1 MHEDDWRWHMYDT
14 VKGSDWL
21 GDQDAIHY
29 MTREAPQSVIELEN
43 YGCPFSRTDD
53 GKMYVRLSVS
63 SIPVLIL
70 YTAIRE
76 LLEVNLKSM
85 EKVVKRIDAVLRQIE
100 PVMPYFTPYTVNHFD
115 TIPNTSSSTLL
126 QTF

>member
-1 MHEDDWRWHMYDT
+1 MPLSESELDHWIDELVAKIIHMVRWLTGRVYSMHEDDWRWHMYDT

-53 GKMYVRLSVS
+53 GKMYAF
-63 SIPVLIL
+63 P
-70 YTAIRE
+70 
-76 LLEVNLKSM
+76 
-85 EKVVKRIDAVLRQIE
+85 
-100 PVMPYFTPYTVNHFD
+100 
-115 TIPNTSSSTLL
+115 
-126 QTF
+126 

>member
-1 MHEDDWRWHMYDT
+1 MYDT

-53 GKMYVRLSVS
+53 GKMYAFRPRLC
-63 SIPVLIL
+63 
-70 YTAIRE
+70 AR
-76 LLEVNLKSM
+76 
-85 EKVVKRIDAVLRQIE
+85 
-100 PVMPYFTPYTVNHFD
+100 D
-115 TIPNTSSSTLL
+115 TDMI
-126 QTF
+126 

>member
-1 MHEDDWRWHMYDT
+1 MGGKQHTDIFDSMHEDDWRWHMYDT

-53 GKMYVRLSVS
+53 GKMYVFRNRQ
-63 SIPVLIL
+63 LIG
-70 YTAIRE
+70 
-76 LLEVNLKSM
+76 
-85 EKVVKRIDAVLRQIE
+85 
-100 PVMPYFTPYTVNHFD
+100 F
-115 TIPNTSSSTLL
+115 
-126 QTF
+126 